1 MKKFKGFTLIE
12 CLIAMFILGI
22 SSLLLVQG
30 YTQLMRLTT
39 RNNTINVSIGQQMA
53 DAEAAALT
61 NSTLISGSGDESDFE
76 VQKVTDNY
84 MTVELM
90 EISGN
95 GAASADKRDYDT
107 KMQYSTKMT
116 VYIVSP
122 YKSFNCPDTGSTGQK
137 TYTEAEANKKDGTEM
152 RYIYFHT

>member
-90 EISGN
+90 EISGKN
-95 GAASADKRDYDT
+95 AAASDKRDYDT

-122 YKSFNCPDTGSTGQK
+122 YKSFNSPDTGSTGQK